1 MEINVTVNAPELS
14 AAINNLANAISG
26 QIVAPQVTAQVAPIT
41 PVAPAPQ
48 VVPQPTQSAPVQ
60 QETATQP
67 TAPTTTPVAPA
78 PQPTAPVAPTPQ
90 PQATAETAITLEALC
105 AAGAKLVESGQM
117 AQVIALLGKYG
128 VQAINQLP
136 AEKYTEF
143 ATELRAIGGQ
153 I

>member
-26 QIVAPQVTAQVAPIT
+26 QIVAPQVTAQVAPSA

-48 VVPQPTQSAPVQ
+48 VAPQPTQSAPVQ

-78 PQPTAPVAPTPQ
+78 PQPTAPTPQ

-143 ATELRAIGGQ
+143 AAELRAIGGQ

>member
-26 QIVAPQVTAQVAPIT
+26 QIVAPQVAPSA

-48 VVPQPTQSAPVQ
+48 VAPQPTQSAPVQ
-60 QETATQP
+60 QETATQL

-143 ATELRAIGGQ
+143 AAELRAIGGQ